1 MTASSGR
8 QVVRAL
14 AVVAALGGFFGTGP
28 GREARAEEPFEIKA
42 PTTDHDGALGT
53 EGVATIDRAL
63 VALKA
68 ERGVE
73 MAVVVIKT
81 TDGVPIEDWAQ
92 STFMLKTLGTRG
104 NDDGVLLVLA
114 MGDRRN
120 RLHLGYGIEPW
131 VTDGEAAGIL
141 EGAKP
146 KLRDGDVAG
155 AVLSVIEGVRLQTA
169 GYAPGAPVQEP
180 SVPLGARFPGM
191 WIVAILAALTL
202 GIGGTLLVRRLGPTK
217 KKAKAKTRGTKQK
230 KSKARDERA
239 ALDAALAG
247 KKQAPNL
254 AVYRAASWGLWV
266 GGPVLMGLVYGSGG
280 FGFAYGILT
289 LAWMFIGWL
298 WVKRPAGIFGA
309 FFGACAIYFLVDV
322 LAGPVTPGQIVEASA
337 IPWGICFVLWFMSFI
352 PAGSGASSGSTY
364 GGTSY
369 GGSSYGGSSSSSSSG
384 SSYSGSSSSS
394 GSSDWGGGGGS
405 SGGGG
410 ASSSW

>member
-14 AVVAALGGFFGTGP
+14 AVVTVLGGFFGTGP

-131 VTDGEAAGIL
+131 VTDGEAAGT
-141 EGAKP
+141 
-146 KLRDGDVAG
+146 
-155 AVLSVIEGVRLQTA
+155 TA
-169 GYAPGAPVQEP
+169 
-180 SVPLGARFPGM
+180 
-191 WIVAILAALTL
+191 WT
-202 GIGGTLLVRRLGPTK
+202 
-217 KKAKAKTRGTKQK
+217 
-230 KSKARDERA
+230 
-239 ALDAALAG
+239 
-247 KKQAPNL
+247 
-254 AVYRAASWGLWV
+254 W
-266 GGPVLMGLVYGSGG
+266 
-280 FGFAYGILT
+280 
-289 LAWMFIGWL
+289 
-298 WVKRPAGIFGA
+298 
-309 FFGACAIYFLVDV
+309 
-322 LAGPVTPGQIVEASA
+322 
-337 IPWGICFVLWFMSFI
+337 
-352 PAGSGASSGSTY
+352 
-364 GGTSY
+364 TSR
-369 GGSSYGGSSSSSSSG
+369 S
-384 SSYSGSSSSS
+384 
-394 GSSDWGGGGGS
+394 
-405 SGGGG
+405 
-410 ASSSW
+410 ASSSPSWDPAARASPRR